1 MTIYFRHDSAVGFR
15 HVNWVTFPGEI
26 CVTLFTHDHRVDTV
40 RVHEGGIINL
50 RIDTLKNEGLQ
61 VVREVV
67 EHNGGVVIAA
77 QPAKDRVLL
86 IRQYRYSI
94 DEELIELPAGRIEK
108 GEDPFPAARRE
119 LTEETGFEAKEW
131 SELSRMFSAPGF
143 CDEILYLY
151 RAADLN
157 FVGKN
162 LDIDEHTDVMDLTL
176 VEAWQLVVAGKIR
189 DAKTISGIA
198 LLLLPKSD

>member
-1 MTIYFRHDSAVGFR
+1 MIAQSGTGK
-15 HVNWVTFPGEI
+15 VN
-26 CVTLFTHDHRVDTV
+26 CCLSRRYSVTLFTRDHLVGTV
-40 RVHEGGIINL
+40 RKHEGGIINL
-50 RIDTLKNEGLQ
+50 RVDTLINDGLE
-61 VVREVV
+61 VIREVV

-77 QPAKDRVLL
+77 QPAPDRVLL

-119 LTEETGFEAKEW
+119 LTEETGFEAKHWE
-131 SELSRMFSAPGF
+131 ELSRMFTAPGF

-151 RAADLN
+151 RASELT

-176 VEAWQLVVAGKIR
+176 EEAWRLVTSGKIR
-189 DAKTISGIA
+189 DAKTVSGIA